1 MNSYADLSNTARAR
15 ILCQLFPDQIPAVLA
30 FIAQQ
35 TAALLNNPT
44 CFKAQHDERL
54 FSFNRL
60 LSLARE
66 VKNCMHQGRRKDPS
80 GLFISLF
87 DGYRACYTGHLLIRY
102 AVENQLGHERFAI
115 AVRLLFMV

>member
-1 MNSYADLSNTARAR
+1 MNSYPDLSNTARAR
-15 ILCQLFPDQIPAVLA
+15 ILCQLFPDQIPAVLE

-35 TAALLNNPT
+35 TTALLENPT
-44 CFKAQHDERL
+44 LFKAQHDERL
-54 FSFNRL
+54 FSFERL

-66 VKNCMHQGRRKDPS
+66 VKNGMHQGRRKDPA

-87 DGYRACYTGHLLIRY
+87 DGYRACYTGHLLILY
-102 AVENQLGHERFAI
+102 AVENQQWHERFAI